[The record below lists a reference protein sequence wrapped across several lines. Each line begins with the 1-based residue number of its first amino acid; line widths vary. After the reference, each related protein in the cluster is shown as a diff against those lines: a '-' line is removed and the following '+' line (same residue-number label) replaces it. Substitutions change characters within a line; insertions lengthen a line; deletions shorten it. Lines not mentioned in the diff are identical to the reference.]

1 MNQSLHTVKSRPA
14 FTKAS
19 ATASHEENS
28 GKSIDVPFGP
38 THHSDSLCGARPS
51 DGEITTDDTSKTATE
66 VADDG
71 QRMTEV
77 GRSSARS
84 DVGPTPSSL
93 ALLRMIYLLLGGL
106 LVGATTAIYSI
117 SFVAIIYD
125 GALTPFLG
133 WGIGISLV
141 GAAIMAAGSG
151 WLFSITGTISHPQDI
166 TAVMLATAIPHLAA
180 DGGLAGQGLFITTAA
195 MVALTGTVAGAFA
208 LIVSCCKPSRLLKF
222 FPYPVMGGFLAATGY
237 FLVVS
242 AIAMLLDRNVTF
254 RNLGGIWS
262 QSDLL
267 RWVPWIGI
275 GLVYAILARVL
286 HGAHKLPI
294 ALLTTLTGFYVITLL
309 SPDGMEGARDAG
321 FLLGP
326 FPSDGILHGYDMSLL
341 SQIDWA
347 RIRGEIPMIVGVA
360 GMVAIGGLLNLN
372 GLHHLTQKPINL
384 DKDLRS
390 IGALNAVSSF
400 VGGLP
405 GYPAISTTFLGL
417 RLGLP
422 GAVAALGASSVCAG
436 LAIFGTDVLAVLPIG
451 MFAAIVAFLGFDLI
465 YSWVWLEARKIDNWS
480 KLLMFFV
487 ILCAVTVGVLEA
499 LALGILT
506 GVTARMIFR

>member
-1 MNQSLHTVKSRPA
+1 MNQSLRRVKSRPP
-14 FTKAS
+14 FTKSSTPAS
-19 ATASHEENS
+19 QKEGLAESF
-28 GKSIDVPFGP
+28 DVPFGP
-38 THHSDSLCGARPS
+38 AHHRVSRSNACPS
-51 DGEITTDDTSKTATE
+51 DAEMATDGAWKTAIE
-66 VADDG
+66 GAVDG
-71 QRMTEV
+71 QRITDLDISSE
-77 GRSSARS
+77 RSATHR
-84 DVGPTPSSL
+84 TPSSL
-93 ALLRMIYLLLGGL
+93 APIRMIYLLLGGL

-125 GALTPFLG
+125 GALAPFLG

-151 WLFSITGTISHPQDI
+151 WLFSIRGTISHPQDI
-166 TAVMLATAIPHLAA
+166 TAVMLATSIPHLAA
-180 DGGLAGQGLFITTAA
+180 DAGLAGQALFITTAA
-195 MVALTGTVAGAFA
+195 MIALTGLVAGAFA
-208 LIVSCCKPSRLLKF
+208 LIVSSCKPSRLLKL

-242 AIAMLLDRNVTF
+242 AISMLLDRNVTF
-254 RNLGGIWS
+254 RDLGGIWS

-294 ALLTTLTGFYVITLL
+294 ALLATLAGFYVIMLL
-309 SPDGMEGARDAG
+309 SPEGMEGAREAG
-321 FLLGP
+321 HLLGP
-326 FPSDGILHGYDMSLL
+326 FPSDGLLDGYDVWLL
-341 SQIDWA
+341 SQIDWL
-347 RIRGEIPMIVGVA
+347 RIRAEIPIIVSVA

-372 GLHHLTQKPINL
+372 GLHHLTQEPL
-384 DKDLRS
+384 DLDRDLRS

-422 GAVAALGASSVCAG
+422 GTVAALGASGVCAC
-436 LAIFGTDVLAVLPIG
+436 LAIFGTDVLAVLPKG

-480 KLLMFFV
+480 KLLMLFV

-499 LALGILT
+499 LALGILI